1 MKDVIVM
8 MEQTSEAEIRDLD
21 KQLPTDLH
29 LIEYTLDGEFCADGV
44 RAHTMVDIFDFYHDL
59 GFLNIKL
66 PNESQQ
72 RILVGVVLNTNHIKK
87 QK

>member
-8 MEQTSEAEIRDLD
+8 MEQTSETEIRDLN

-29 LIEYTLDGEFCADGV
+29 LVEYTLDGEFRADGV

-59 GFLNIKL
+59 GAKVSRIKSGYGTIKPKL
-66 PNESQQ
+66 FTSQQ
-72 RILVGVVLNTNHIKK
+72 KDHD
-87 QK
+87 

>member
-29 LIEYTLDGEFCADGV
+29 LVEYTLDGEFRADGV

-59 GFLNIKL
+59 GAKVSLIK
-66 PNESQQ
+66 S
-72 RILVGVVLNTNHIKK
+72 GFGTIKPK
-87 QK
+87 LFKNQETTHD

>member
-29 LIEYTLDGEFCADGV
+29 LVEYTLDGEFRADGV

-59 GFLNIKL
+59 GAQVSRISSGFGTIKPKL
-66 PNESQQ
+66 FKNQEKD
-72 RILVGVVLNTNHIKK
+72 HD
-87 QK
+87 